1 MRILDEV
8 AGAKTIGISGHVRP
22 DGDCV
27 GSCLSMQLFLK
38 KVMPE
43 AVVDCYLEL
52 PPMDF
57 ACIKGFDGIKT
68 QAEAGKIYDAFIVL
82 DSVPERIG
90 FAEPLYRNA
99 VKKINIDHHI
109 SNKGGSDADYIVP
122 DASSASELVFDVIDT
137 DKMDKD
143 IAMAIYIGIIHDTG
157 VMQYSNTKP
166 KTLRTVAE
174 LLAYDF
180 PFSKIIDETFYEK
193 TYVQN
198 RLLGECLLDSKLYA
212 DGKVVVGIVSLDL
225 LNKYHA
231 DSKDLEGIVNQL
243 RLTKGVDAAIFLYEL
258 EAGDYKVSL
267 RSTEKVDVAAVVAVF
282 GGGGHIRAAGAT
294 MQGSPEEIVQ
304 ALIGEIEKQMA

>member
-27 GSCLSMQLFLK
+27 GSCLSMQLFLQK
-38 KVMPE
+38 MMPE
-43 AVVDCYLEL
+43 AVVDCYLEK
-52 PPMDF
+52 PPVDF
-57 ACIKGFDGIKT
+57 ACIKGFENIKT
-68 QAEAGKIYDAFIVL
+68 EADESKVYDAFIVL

-90 FAEPLYRNA
+90 FAEILYRNA
-99 VKKINIDHHI
+99 IKKINIDHHI
-109 SNKGGSDADYIVP
+109 SNKGGSHADYIVP
-122 DASSASELVFDVIDT
+122 NASSASELVFDVIDT
-137 DKMDKD
+137 DKLDQD

-157 VMQYSNTKP
+157 VMQYSNTAP

-174 LLAYDF
+174 LLEYEF

-198 RLLGECLLDSKLYA
+198 QLMGECLVDSKLYA
-212 DGKVVVGIVSLDL
+212 EGKIVVGIVALDL
-225 LNKYHA
+225 LKKYHA

-243 RLTKGVDAAIFLYEL
+243 RLTKGVDVAIFLYEL

-267 RSTEKVDVAAVVAVF
+267 RSTEQVDVAKVVSAF

-294 MQGSPEEIVQ
+294 MQGEPDAIVQ
-304 ALIGEIEKQMA
+304 ALIDEIRKQIG

>member
-8 AGAKTIGISGHVRP
+8 KGAKTIGISGHVRP

-27 GSCLSMQLFLK
+27 GSCLSMQLFLRK
-38 KVMPE
+38 EMPE

-57 ACIKGFDGIKT
+57 ACIKGFEDIRT
-68 QAEAGKIYDAFIVL
+68 EADESKVYDAFIVL

-90 FAEPLYRNA
+90 FAQSLYENA

-122 DASSASELVFDVIDT
+122 GASSASELVFDVIDT
-137 DKMDKD
+137 DKLDEE

-157 VMQYSNTKP
+157 VLQYSNTNP

-174 LLAYDF
+174 LLTFDF

-198 RLLGECLLDSKLYA
+198 QLLGECLVTSKLYA
-212 DGKVVVGIVSLDL
+212 DRKVVVGTVPLEL
-225 LNKYHA
+225 LKKYNA
-231 DSKDLEGIVNQL
+231 DAKDLEGIVNQL
-243 RLTKGVDAAIFLYEL
+243 RLTKGVDVAIFLYEL

-267 RSTEKVDVAAVVAVF
+267 RSTEKVDAAAVVGAF

-294 MQGSPEEIVQ
+294 MAGTPEHIVE
-304 ALIGEIEKQMA
+304 ALIAEIKKQF

>member
-8 AGAKTIGISGHVRP
+8 KGAKTIGISGHVRP

-27 GSCLSMQLFLK
+27 GSCLSMQLFLRK
-38 KVMPE
+38 EMPE

-57 ACIKGFDGIKT
+57 ACIKGFEDIRT
-68 QAEAGKIYDAFIVL
+68 EADESKVYDAFIVL

-90 FAEPLYRNA
+90 FAQSLYENA

-137 DKMDKD
+137 DKLDEE

-157 VMQYSNTKP
+157 VLQYSNTNP

-174 LLAYDF
+174 LLTFDF

-198 RLLGECLLDSKLYA
+198 QLLGECLVTSKLYA
-212 DGKVVVGIVSLDL
+212 DRKVVVGIVPLEL
-225 LNKYHA
+225 LKKYNA
-231 DSKDLEGIVNQL
+231 DAKDLEGIVNQL
-243 RLTKGVDAAIFLYEL
+243 RLTKGVDVAIFLYEL

-267 RSTEKVDVAAVVAVF
+267 RSTEKVDVAAVVGAF

-294 MQGSPEEIVQ
+294 MAGTPEHIVE
-304 ALIGEIEKQMA
+304 ALIAEIKKQF